1 LNDVIRCREK
11 YSQVRGGRSL
21 GGLSMAD
28 QFPVG
33 HRYRVDFQ
41 AFKVELFFE
50 SETSLTFFGVDA
62 NGNVSANGTPV
73 AIKVIPIRDMLFLV
87 TWQEGQN
94 ATIVHLED
102 FKNMTIITN
111 ITDHNLRFRQFKGD
125 MTLIS

>member
-1 LNDVIRCREK
+1 
-11 YSQVRGGRSL
+11 
-21 GGLSMAD
+21 MAD

-33 HRYRVDFQ
+33 HRYRVDFH

-62 NGNVSANGTPV
+62 NGNVSANGTTV

-87 TWQEGQN
+87 TWQEDDN
-94 ATIVHLED
+94 STVVHLED

-111 ITDHNLRFRQFKGD
+111 ITEHYLRFRQFKGD